1 MELSD
6 GYKISQEKRNFKISD
21 VLITAWSRAQVLAG
35 PYKKDTCSGVFF
47 ALEQKNQF
55 FCKKHL
61 QSSLSC
67 GKIIEL

>member
-1 MELSD
+1 MKLSD
-6 GYKISQEKRNFKISD
+6 RHKISQEKRNFKITAF
-21 VLITAWSRAQVLAG
+21 LITAWSRVQVLAG

-47 ALEQKNQF
+47 ALEQKNRI

-61 QSSLSC
+61 QRRNSC